1 MQQTK
6 QAVFRQYV
14 LAGNTLT
21 QKERIAV
28 SSHVNLENPGEQDT
42 RDLFIAERPAREAF
56 SISMKWATV
65 FFAVCIILCM
75 FMIGS
80 KIALTQALHAEYA
93 QLEAR
98 YNVAQAEYRRLEET
112 FAQKS
117 DASGICYYAV
127 QALGMRLAGNAETI
141 GVQAAAIPFTQ
152 LPDRQLGSASN
163 GR

>member
-1 MQQTK
+1 MQQAK
-6 QAVFRQYV
+6 QPTFKQYV

-21 QKERIAV
+21 QRERIAV

-42 RDLFIAERPAREAF
+42 RDRFVAQRPQKQAL
-56 SISMKWATV
+56 SIPMKWASI
-65 FFAVCIILCM
+65 FILLSIVGCL

-80 KIALTQALHAEYA
+80 RIALTQELHAEYA

-98 YNVAQAEYRRLEET
+98 YNVAQSEYRRLEET
-112 FAQKS
+112 FNQKS

-127 QALGMRLAGNAETI
+127 QSLGMRLAGHSETI
-141 GVQAAAIPFTQ
+141 GVQAAGIPFTQ
-152 LPDRQLGSASN
+152 LPDTQLGIASN

>member
-65 FFAVCIILCM
+65 FFAVCIIL
-75 FMIGS
+75 
-80 KIALTQALHAEYA
+80 
-93 QLEAR
+93 
-98 YNVAQAEYRRLEET
+98 
-112 FAQKS
+112 
-117 DASGICYYAV
+117 
-127 QALGMRLAGNAETI
+127 
-141 GVQAAAIPFTQ
+141 
-152 LPDRQLGSASN
+152 
-163 GR
+163 